1 MGSNYIL
8 ETLADAFPHLLL
20 VLVLLS
26 NVAAAQTCNPSG
38 TFQGR
43 DPPSGQCSQG
53 CCVQGA
59 SYDTYTCSPPLSVSG
74 QTQAYMTLNSFEEGG
89 DGGSPASCD
98 NKYHSDGDLIVALST
113 GWFAQNSRCFHNI
126 VVSGNGRSVVAV
138 VVDECD
144 STTGCDREHGYQPPC
159 SDNVVDAS
167 RAVWDALDVS
177 PSDVGGMSIT
187 WSDA

>member
-1 MGSNYIL
+1 MRNNYLNSPVQISPQL
-8 ETLADAFPHLLL
+8 VIFLLL
-20 VLVLLS
+20 LLS
-26 NVAAAQTCNPSG
+26 RSMAQTCDPSG
-38 TFQGR
+38 TLQGR
-43 DPPSGQCSQG
+43 DPPPGQCSQG
-53 CCVQGA
+53 CCVQGT
-59 SYDTYTCSPPLSVSG
+59 SYNTYACSPPLSS
-74 QTQAYMTLNSFEEGG
+74 QNQAYMTLNSFEAGG
-89 DGGSPASCD
+89 DGGGPSSCD

-113 GWFAQNSRCFHNI
+113 GWFAQGSRCLRNI
-126 VVSGNGRSVVAV
+126 VVNGNGRSVVVV

-177 PSDVGGMSIT
+177 PNAIGGMSIT